1 MRFIPFVLI
10 AVAIAALVR
19 SDAMSHPLR
28 DSTVLVLYVG
38 AEDCAPCRAW
48 QANDGAAFRSSAYFP
63 QVVYREVRSPHLR
76 TLLNDENWPGDIRN
90 YRDAL
95 RRSDGVPFWFVV
107 AGEKVVQRQSGS
119 EQWRAIVLP
128 AIKRLL

>member
-1 MRFIPFVLI
+1 MRSIAFVLI
-10 AVAIAALVR
+10 AMTFSAFGR
-19 SDAMSHPLR
+19 SDAMLHPSR

-48 QANDGAAFRSSAYFP
+48 QADDGAAFRSSAYFP
-63 QVVYREVRSPHLR
+63 QIVYREVRSPRLM
-76 TLLNDENWPGDIRN
+76 TLLNDENWPVDIRG

-95 RRSDGVPFWFVV
+95 RRSDGVPLWFVV
-107 AGEKVVQRQSGS
+107 TGEKIVQRQSGS
-119 EQWRAIVLP
+119 AQWRAIVLP

>member
-1 MRFIPFVLI
+1 MRFIPVVLI
-10 AVAIAALVR
+10 AMAVAVFGR
-19 SDAMSHPLR
+19 SDAVPHPLR

-63 QVVYREVRSPHLR
+63 QIVYREVRAPHLR

-95 RRSDGVPFWFVV
+95 RRSDGVPLWFVV
-107 AGEKVVQRQSGS
+107 AGEKVVQRQAGS
-119 EQWRAIVLP
+119 AQWRTIVLP
-128 AIKRLL
+128 AIKQLL